1 MAATVLWSASAC
13 ISSKTES
20 ARRAKVEHGCHA
32 ALHPMRPPITPR
44 SRPRHWAFV
53 FALALPLFGL
63 PLAFG
68 QAAPQTHAAPAVVPG
83 ADPTQRESLPPL
95 DVERDPVLSPDP
107 QDNLPGAVQGK
118 EVTKEAGSNV
128 YTLRQN
134 VDEVLLR
141 CAVVDGKGNL
151 VTDLKQEDF
160 RVWEDGAAQTVTSF
174 QHRDQPA
181 SIGLLIDNSGSM
193 LDKRAAVN
201 DAALALMKSSNP
213 QDSAFVVNFSDRA
226 YLDQGFTSDLGAL
239 KTALAHTDAKGATAL
254 YDAVAASAN
263 ELANHA
269 KWPEQVLVI
278 VTDGRDDASRY
289 TLEETIHRVQQ
300 LGGPVVY
307 SIGLLYEADSK
318 QEAQRERDVLEAL
331 AAETGGVAYFPGS
344 LGEVRGAAELV
355 ARDIRNQ
362 YILGYHSL
370 TPASAGGYRTVRVE
384 AQAHGYSRLIVRTR
398 RGYIPKQVVQP
409 SKGSGA
415 APAPEKT
422 QAAK

>member
-1 MAATVLWSASAC
+1 MSSAGVLWLGKARASVKNRGAC
-13 ISSKTES
+13 RGT
-20 ARRAKVEHGCHA
+20 VEHGCSAA
-32 ALHPMRPPITPR
+32 ALPMPVFFLSKSLRWTFLLGIALLTADRPTAFSQTTQAQAQATPR
-44 SRPRHWAFV
+44 V
-53 FALALPLFGL
+53 L
-63 PLAFG
+63 
-68 QAAPQTHAAPAVVPG
+68 PG
-83 ADPTQRESLPPL
+83 ADPTQREAQPRL

-107 QDNLPGAVQGK
+107 EDNTPGNAGK
-118 EVTKEAGSNV
+118 EVTRDAASNV

-141 CAVVDGKGNL
+141 CAVVDAKGNL
-151 VTDLKQEDF
+151 ITDLKQGDF
-160 RVWEDGAAQTVTSF
+160 RVWEDGAPQTVSSF

-193 LDKRAAVN
+193 LDKRGAVN
-201 DAALALMKSSNP
+201 AAALELMKASNP

-239 KTALAHTDAKGATAL
+239 QRALAHADAKGPTAM

-269 KWPEQVLVI
+269 KWPEQVLVV

-289 TLEETIHRVQQ
+289 TLEQTIHRVQQ

-318 QEAQRERDVLEAL
+318 EEAQRERDILETL
-331 AAETGGVAYFPGS
+331 SAETGGVAYFPRS
-344 LGEVRGAAELV
+344 LEDVNGIAELV

-362 YILGYHSL
+362 YILGYHSP
-370 TPASAGGYRTVRVE
+370 TPVSAGGYRTVRVE
-384 AQAHGYSRLIVRTR
+384 AQANGYSRLIVRTR
-398 RGYIPKQVVQP
+398 KGYFPKQVTQTP
-409 SKGSGA
+409 K
-415 APAPEKT
+415 PASVASST
-422 QAAK
+422 GTSTAAK

>member
-1 MAATVLWSASAC
+1 MNTAFPIHSRSLRWALLLGMVLLLG
-13 ISSKTES
+13 S
-20 ARRAKVEHGCHA
+20 AR
-32 ALHPMRPPITPR
+32 P
-44 SRPRHWAFV
+44 S
-53 FALALPLFGL
+53 FA
-63 PLAFG
+63 
-68 QAAPQTHAAPAVVPG
+68 QAAPFQAALAAIPG
-83 ADPTQRESLPPL
+83 ADPTQRETQPKL
-95 DVERDPVLSPDP
+95 DVERDPVLSPDAE
-107 QDNLPGAVQGK
+107 DNTPSGLKGK
-118 EVTKEAGSNV
+118 DVTKEAGSNI
-128 YTLRQN
+128 YTLREN

-151 VTDLKQEDF
+151 VTDLKQGAF
-160 RVWEDGAAQTVTSF
+160 RVWENGVPQTVSSF

-201 DAALALMKSSNP
+201 AAALELIKASNQ

-226 YLDQGFTSDLGAL
+226 YLDQGFTSDIGAIRN
-239 KTALAHTDAKGATAL
+239 ALAHTDAKGATAM

-289 TLEETIHRVQQ
+289 TLEQTIQRVQR

-318 QEAQRERDVLEAL
+318 EEAQRERDVLETL
-331 AAETGGVAYFPGS
+331 SAETGGVAYFPQS
-344 LGEVRGAAELV
+344 LEDVNGTAQLV

-362 YILGYHSL
+362 YILGYHSQ
-370 TPASAGGYRTVRVE
+370 TPMSAGGYRTVRVE
-384 AQAHGYSRLIVRTR
+384 AQANGYSRLIVRTR
-398 RGYIPKQVVQP
+398 KGYFPQQAVQAPKPPPTQP
-409 SKGSGA
+409 NSS
-415 APAPEKT
+415 